1 MIYLDNNATTKVLPE
16 VRNEMFKYLSEE
28 YGNPSSKY
36 YSLAL
41 NAKKALDT
49 ARTTVA
55 TIFGCSSDEVIFTS
69 GSTES
74 NNMIIKGLADVTE
87 KRTIITSCVEHSSV
101 LETTKYL
108 EKKVLIL
115 YIFR

>member
-41 NAKKALDT
+41 SAKK
-49 ARTTVA
+49 
-55 TIFGCSSDEVIFTS
+55 
-69 GSTES
+69 
-74 NNMIIKGLADVTE
+74 
-87 KRTIITSCVEHSSV
+87 H
-101 LETTKYL
+101 
-108 EKKVLIL
+108 
-115 YIFR
+115 